1 MLSPLQL
8 GAQHVEDV
16 LSSVSEQTARLA
28 AAVTNIGAALE
39 QRATRDDV
47 RAASQAQAGE
57 VAALAKRLAAL
68 ESAVTVGD
76 AGGGGG
82 EFARNFVG
90 GGKSCRSF
98 AIARVRL
105 LSASS
110 RAFRLIMIL
119 CLYCPFDVLCVCTS
133 ISFPPFSPFPFLQLP
148 FLQRRRQ
155 RR

>member
-68 ESAVTVGD
+68 TEQWQMSGPSTLLSFD
-76 AGGGGG
+76 AGT
-82 EFARNFVG
+82 VHP
-90 GGKSCRSF
+90 RSF
-98 AIARVRL
+98 AALALAKLESFSQFWTDLSVSHQRV
-105 LSASS
+105 SAMNQLQSQLYQPR
-110 RAFRLIMIL
+110 RASGRAQ
-119 CLYCPFDVLCVCTS
+119 D
-133 ISFPPFSPFPFLQLP
+133 
-148 FLQRRRQ
+148 RRR
-155 RR
+155 RRG